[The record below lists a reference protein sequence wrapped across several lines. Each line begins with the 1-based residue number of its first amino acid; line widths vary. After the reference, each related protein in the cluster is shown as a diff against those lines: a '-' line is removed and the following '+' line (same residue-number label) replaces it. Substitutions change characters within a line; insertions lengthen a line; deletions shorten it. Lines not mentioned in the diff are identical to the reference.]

1 MHTPNRP
8 AKSALPVFL
17 WITCAFVVGLALWA
31 AVYWHTN
38 GGEDGPQLL
47 VAVGSAGL
55 ALAFGGVLGG
65 IVKKLFDAWDDRKTA
80 IEAQNAYY
88 TQLLE
93 DFKTVYNTVE
103 RGRFLITA
111 HKSAKTY
118 GERMRTLPDAVIL
131 LHNVKRATQQGFPD
145 LYEGLEGPI
154 FFCTRFLKGLIE
166 EYRDHYLDVSRLQS
180 QDEADNKLTRERIA
194 KRQPDDDAR
203 DLSHSAWDRLLEL
216 PRLGMLI
223 DATDRPAEGTGNAA
237 FESYEQAFVQYI
249 DLASYCLML
258 RMPGSDASL
267 RDRDLDARLVACGTE
282 ARSLKGKRAAAGD

>member
-1 MHTPNRP
+1 MYTPNRP

-17 WITCAFVVGLALWA
+17 WIICAFVVGIALWA
-31 AVYWHTN
+31 AVYRHTN
-38 GGEDGPQLL
+38 GGEDGPRLL

-55 ALAFGGVLGG
+55 ALAFGGILGG

-88 TQLLE
+88 AQLLE

-103 RGRFLITA
+103 RSRFLITA

-145 LYEGLEGPI
+145 LYKGLEGPI
-154 FFCTRFLKGLIE
+154 FFCNRFLKGLIE
-166 EYRDHYLDVSRLQS
+166 EYRDHYLEVSRLQS
-180 QDEADNKLTRERIA
+180 QDEADNKLTRDLIAEREPYQDEREI
-194 KRQPDDDAR
+194 
-203 DLSHSAWDRLLEL
+203 SHSAWARLLEL
-216 PRLGMLI
+216 PHLGMLI
-223 DATDRPAEGTGNAA
+223 DATDRPADETDNAA
-237 FESYEQAFVQYI
+237 FESYEKAFVQYI

-258 RMPGSDASL
+258 RMPGSDESL
-267 RDRDLDARLVACGTE
+267 RNTDLDARLQACRTE
-282 ARSLKGKRAAAGD
+282 ARALKAKRAKPAD